1 MQTENTSVSVIIPAY
16 NEARVIGP
24 TIRKILELYP
34 DYELLVVD
42 DGSTDGTPGVARE
55 AGARV
60 VKHPYNMGNG
70 AAVKTGIRNASGDI
84 VVLMDGDGQHAPEDI
99 ARFVKDIAEY
109 DLVVGARGMDSQ
121 ANVGRGLAN
130 WVYNSL
136 ASYVSNFKVRDL
148 TSGFRAFRRE
158 TVLQFLSLFP
168 NRFSYPT
175 TSTLSYLRSGL
186 AVKYIPIKAAKRV
199 GKSKIRIFRDGIRFL
214 LIILRIATLF
224 SPLKVFIPVS
234 FVFFSLGLSYYVYTF
249 ITAQRFTNMSALLLS
264 VSVLIFMMGLI
275 SEQITQLRY
284 DRVRVE

>member
-1 MQTENTSVSVIIPAY
+1 MKVSVIIPAY
-16 NEARVIGP
+16 NEAEVIGG
-24 TIRKILELYP
+24 TIEKIRAMYP

-42 DGSTDGTPGVARE
+42 DGSVDGTPHVARE

-70 AAVKTGIRNASGDI
+70 AAVKTGIRNAKGEI

-99 ARFVKDIAEY
+99 ARFVHEIGEY
-109 DLVVGARGMDSQ
+109 DLVVGARGMSSQ
-121 ANVGRGLAN
+121 ANLGRGVAN
-130 WVYNSL
+130 WIYNSL
-136 ASYVSNFKVRDL
+136 ASYVSNFKVMDL
-148 TSGFRAFRRE
+148 TSGFRAFRRK
-158 TVLQFLSLFP
+158 TVLEFLSLFP

-186 AVKYIPIKAAKRV
+186 AVKYIPINASKRV
-199 GKSKIRIFRDGIRFL
+199 GKSKIRVVRDGVRFF

-224 SPLKVFIPVS
+224 SPLKVFVPVS
-234 FVFFSLGLSYYVYTF
+234 FGFFLLGTSYYLYTF
-249 ITAQRFTNMSALLLS
+249 YNFQRFTNMSALLLS
-264 VSVLIFMMGLI
+264 VSVLVFMMGLI